1 MTKMKLNL
9 LAVAVAAS
17 VGASA
22 QVMAE
27 DPAETIAEAVKEG
40 DVSLS
45 FRMRF
50 EDVDQDV
57 NGGDDKS
64 SSATTL
70 KTRLTYKTADF
81 NGFSGLVEMDDVTEL
96 GSVDYVTSPFDATQD
111 ADAAAIADPEGTEVN
126 QAWLAYTYNGNTV
139 KYGRQRIL
147 LDNQRF
153 VGGVGFRQNE
163 QTYDGLTFK
172 STAIENTEI
181 FLAYIDRVNRIF
193 GEDRKDGEPSNLGD
207 HDNSTKLFNISY
219 SGLPIGKLTAYHYD
233 IDNEETNAVKSF
245 STKTSGLRLA
255 GKYEN
260 FGYAAEYAKQSDA
273 HDNPSSYDAKYYL
286 VEGSV
291 KLGDFT
297 LKAGQEVL
305 GADDSDGYFITPLAT
320 LHKFQGWSDKFLNF
334 GKGNLPG
341 GIEDTYASIS
351 TKVAGVKLSM
361 NYHSIDSDDSSV
373 AGTSSYG
380 SEYGFVA
387 AKKFGDYGLSLKYS
401 KFSEDDDTNS
411 LTDTSKLWL
420 TATAKF

>member
-1 MTKMKLNL
+1 MTKMKFNL
-9 LAVAVAAS
+9 LAVAVAAAM
-17 VGASA
+17 GASA
-22 QVMAE
+22 HVAAE
-27 DPAETIAEAVKEG
+27 GPAETIAEAVKEG

-50 EDVDQDV
+50 EDVDQDLPS
-57 NGGDDKS
+57 GADKDA
-64 SSATTL
+64 SATTL

-81 NGFSGLVEMDDVTEL
+81 KGFSGLVEMDDVTEL
-96 GSVDYVTSPFDATQD
+96 GSVDYVTSPFDSTQD
-111 ADAAAIADPEGTEVN
+111 ADASAIADPEGTEVN
-126 QAWLAYTYNGNTV
+126 QAWVAYTYKGNTV

-207 HDNSTKLFNISY
+207 HDNSTKLFNVSY
-219 SGLPIGKLTAYHYD
+219 SGLPVGKLTAYHYD

-245 STKTSGLRLA
+245 STKTTGLRLA

-260 FGYAAEYAKQSDA
+260 FGYTAEYAKQSDA

-286 VEGSV
+286 LEGSV
-291 KLGDFT
+291 KLGGVT
-297 LKAGQEVL
+297 IKAGQEVL
-305 GADDSDGYFITPLAT
+305 GADDADGYFITPLAT
-320 LHKFQGWSDKFLNF
+320 LHKFQGWSDTFLNK

-341 GIEDTYASIS
+341 GIEDTYLTVS
-351 TKVAGVKLSM
+351 TKLAGVKLSM
-361 NYHSIDSDDSSV
+361 NYHSIDADDSDV

-401 KFSEDDDTNS
+401 KFSEDDDSNS
-411 LTDTSKLWL
+411 LADTSKLWL